1 LPRACTD
8 EVGSVIRFDPFD
20 YAFHED
26 PYPTYRALRE
36 EAPVYW
42 NEELGFWALARHAD
56 VLGGFRDWEH
66 FTNTGGISLEV
77 GELSADSTAVLSI
90 LAMDPPRHDR
100 IRALVSKGF
109 TPRRVAD
116 LEPSIRALAV
126 RYLERV
132 REAGRMDFVADFAG
146 RIPMDVVSEMLGVPE
161 ADRDEL
167 RGWSDT
173 ILHREEG
180 MRGVPPEGV
189 AASGKLLEY
198 FVNVVAERRRRPG
211 ADLASALCAA
221 ELDGEQ
227 LSDKDII
234 AFLYLMII
242 AGNETTTKL
251 LANAVYWLQRHPSA
265 RKEVSRGPAL
275 VPQWVE
281 ETLRFD
287 NSTQLMAR
295 SVTSDFDYH
304 GHAMKRG
311 QKVLLLIGSANRDER
326 VFPSPDVFD
335 LHRDTS
341 QHLSFGRGTHFCL
354 GAALARLEAR
364 VSLEEVLGRVP
375 DYEIDEARAV
385 RVHSTNVRGF
395 AALPMGFS
403 AR

>member
-1 LPRACTD
+1 M
-8 EVGSVIRFDPFD
+8 IRFDPFD
-20 YAFHED
+20 YDFHED
-26 PYPTYRALRE
+26 PYPTYRKLRA

-42 NEELGFWALARHAD
+42 NDELGFWALSRHAD
-56 VLGGFRDWEH
+56 VLAAFKDWEH
-66 FTNTGGISLEV
+66 FTNTGGISLEI
-77 GELSADSTAVLSI
+77 GELSADTSEVLSI
-90 LAMDPPRHDR
+90 LGMDPPRHDA

-132 REAGRMDFVADFAG
+132 REAGRFDFVADFAG
-146 RIPMDVVSEMLGVPE
+146 RIPMDVVSELLGVPE

-167 RGWSDT
+167 RRWSDT
-173 ILHREEG
+173 ILHRAEG
-180 MRGVPPEGV
+180 VRGVPPEGV
-189 AASGKLLEY
+189 AASGRLLHY
-198 FVNVVAERRRRPG
+198 FVDVVAERRRRPG
-211 ADLASALCAA
+211 DDLASALCAA
-221 ELDGEQ
+221 EIGGEK

-251 LANAVYWLQRHPSA
+251 LANAAYWIERHPAA
-265 RKEVSRGPAL
+265 RKEVTEQPAL
-275 VPQWVE
+275 VPLWVE

-295 SVTSDFDYH
+295 TVSRDFSYQ
-304 GHAMKRG
+304 GHALRRG

-326 VFPSPDVFD
+326 VFPEPDVFD

-341 QHLSFGRGTHFCL
+341 AHLSFGRGTHFCL

-364 VSLEEVLGRVP
+364 VALEEVLRRIPG
-375 DYEIDEARAV
+375 YAIDAARCV

-395 AALPMGFS
+395 AALPMVVSS
-403 AR
+403 A

>member
-1 LPRACTD
+1 
-8 EVGSVIRFDPFD
+8 VIHFDPFD
-20 YAFHED
+20 YEFHED
-26 PYPTYRALRE
+26 PYPTYRRLRE

-42 NEELGFWALARHAD
+42 NEELGFWAFSRHAD
-56 VLGGFRDWEH
+56 VLAGFKDWEH

-109 TPRRVAD
+109 TPRRVAE
-116 LEPSIRALAV
+116 LEPSVRARAV
-126 RYLERV
+126 RYLERA

-146 RIPMDVVSEMLGVPE
+146 KIPMDVVSEMLGVPE
-161 ADRDEL
+161 SDRDEL

-180 MRGVPPEGV
+180 VRGVPPEGV
-189 AASGKLLEY
+189 AASGRLLRY
-198 FVNVVAERRRRPG
+198 FVDVVAARRRRPG
-211 ADLASALCAA
+211 DDLASALCAA
-221 ELDGEQ
+221 ELDGEK

-251 LANAVYWLQRHPSA
+251 LANAVYWLQRHRA
-265 RKEVSRGPAL
+265 VRKEVTEDPTLTPS
-275 VPQWVE
+275 WVE

-295 SVTSDFDYH
+295 SVANDFVYQS
-304 GHAMKRG
+304 HAMRRG
-311 QKVLLLIGSANRDER
+311 QKVLLLIGSANRDEQ
-326 VFPSPDVFD
+326 VFESPDVFD
-335 LHRDTS
+335 VHRDTS

-354 GAALARLEAR
+354 GAALARLEAK
-364 VSLEEVLGRVP
+364 VSLEEVLRRIP
-375 DYEIDEARAV
+375 DYEIDEARLV

-395 AALPMGFS
+395 ASVPMSFGP
-403 AR
+403 R

>member
-1 LPRACTD
+1 
-8 EVGSVIRFDPFD
+8 VIRFDPFD

-26 PYPTYRALRE
+26 PYPVYRRLRE

-42 NEELGFWALARHAD
+42 NEEHAFWALSRHVD
-56 VLGGFRDWEH
+56 VLAGFKDWEH

-77 GELSADSTAVLSI
+77 GELSEDSTTVLSI

-132 REAGRMDFVADFAG
+132 GESGEMDFVADFAG

-161 ADRDEL
+161 SDRDEL

-180 MRGVPPEGV
+180 VRGVPPEGV
-189 AASGKLLEY
+189 AASGRLLGY
-198 FVNVVAERRRRPG
+198 FVGVVAERRRRPG
-211 ADLASALCAA
+211 TDLASALCAA
-221 ELDGEQ
+221 ELDGER

-251 LANAVYWLQRHPSA
+251 LANAVHWLERHPA
-265 RKEVSRGPAL
+265 VRKEVSESPAL

-295 SVTSDFDYH
+295 TVSEDFSYQ
-304 GHAMKRG
+304 GHAMQRG

-326 VFPSPDVFD
+326 VFPDPDVFD
-335 LHRDTS
+335 VHRDTS
-341 QHLSFGRGTHFCL
+341 AHLSFGRGTHFCL
-354 GAALARLEAR
+354 GAALARLEAK
-364 VSLEEVLGRVP
+364 VALEEVLRRIP
-375 DYEIDEARAV
+375 DWEIDEARAV

-395 AALPMGFS
+395 AALPMRFT

>member
-1 LPRACTD
+1 
-8 EVGSVIRFDPFD
+8 VIRFDPFD

-26 PYPTYRALRE
+26 PYPLYRLLRAD
-36 EAPVYW
+36 APVYW
-42 NEELGFWALARHAD
+42 NEELGFWALSRHAD
-56 VLGGFRDWEH
+56 VLAGFKDWER

-116 LEPSIRALAV
+116 LEPSVRALAV
-126 RYLERV
+126 RYLERA
-132 REAGRMDFVADFAG
+132 REAGRCDFVADFAG
-146 RIPMDVVSEMLGVPE
+146 RLPMDVISEMLGVPE
-161 ADRDEL
+161 SDRDLL

-173 ILHREEG
+173 VLHREEG
-180 MRGVPPEGV
+180 VRGVPPEGV
-189 AASGKLLEY
+189 AASGKLLQY
-198 FVNVVAERRRRPG
+198 FVQVVAERRRRPG
-211 ADLASALCAA
+211 DDLASALCAA
-221 ELDGEQ
+221 ELDGEK

-234 AFLYLMII
+234 AFLYLLII

-251 LANAVYWLQRHPSA
+251 LANAVYWLQQHPAA
-265 RKEVSRGPAL
+265 RKEVGESPAL

-295 SVTSDFDYH
+295 TVSADFDYR
-304 GHAMKRG
+304 GHAMRRG
-311 QKVLLLIGSANRDER
+311 QKVLLLIGSANRDED
-326 VFPSPDVFD
+326 VFPDPDAFD

-341 QHLSFGRGTHFCL
+341 AHLSFGRGTHFCL

-364 VSLEEVLGRVP
+364 VSLEEVLRRIP
-375 DYEIDEARAV
+375 DWEIDEPRAV

-395 AALPMGFS
+395 MALPMRSGG
-403 AR
+403 R

>member
-1 LPRACTD
+1 MAAEL
-8 EVGSVIRFDPFD
+8 RFDPFD

-26 PYPTYRALRE
+26 PYPVYRRLRA

-42 NEELGFWALARHAD
+42 NGELGFWALSRHAD
-56 VLGGFRDWEH
+56 VLAGFKDWER

-126 RYLERV
+126 RTLERMAG
-132 REAGRMDFVADFAG
+132 AGRCDFVADFAG
-146 RIPMDVVSEMLGVPE
+146 RLPMDVISEMLGVPE
-161 ADRDEL
+161 SDRDLL

-173 ILHREEG
+173 VLHREEG
-180 MRGVPPEGV
+180 VRGVPPEGV
-189 AASGKLLEY
+189 AASGRLLQY
-198 FVNVVAERRRRPG
+198 FVQVVAERRRRPSD
-211 ADLASALCAA
+211 DLASALCAA
-221 ELDGEQ
+221 ELDGEK

-234 AFLYLMII
+234 GFLYLLII

-251 LANAVYWLQRHPSA
+251 LANAVYWLQRHPA
-265 RKEVSRGPAL
+265 VRKEVTESPAL

-295 SVTSDFDYH
+295 TVSADFDYR
-304 GHAMKRG
+304 GHAMRRG
-311 QKVLLLIGSANRDER
+311 EKVLLLIGSANRDEK
-326 VFPSPDVFD
+326 VFPAPDAFD

-341 QHLSFGRGTHFCL
+341 AHLSFGRGTHFCL
-354 GAALARLEAR
+354 GAAVARLEAR
-364 VSLEEVLGRVP
+364 VSLEEVLRRIP
-375 DYEIDEARAV
+375 AYEIDEPKAV

-395 AALPMGFS
+395 MSLPMQFG

>member
-1 LPRACTD
+1 
-8 EVGSVIRFDPFD
+8 VIRFDPFD

-26 PYPTYRALRE
+26 PYPVYRRLRE

-42 NEELGFWALARHAD
+42 NEEHGFWALSRHAD
-56 VLGGFRDWEH
+56 VLAGFKDWEH

-77 GELSADSTAVLSI
+77 GELSEDSTAVLSI

-126 RYLERV
+126 RYLERAG
-132 REAGRMDFVADFAG
+132 EAGEMDFVADFAG

-161 ADRDEL
+161 SDRDEL
-167 RGWSDT
+167 RAWSDT

-180 MRGVPPEGV
+180 VRGVPPAGV
-189 AASGKLLEY
+189 AASGRLLGY
-198 FVNVVAERRRRPG
+198 FVGVVAERRRRPG
-211 ADLASALCAA
+211 PDLASALCAA
-221 ELDGEQ
+221 ELDGER

-251 LANAVYWLQRHPSA
+251 LANAVHWLQSHPAA
-265 RKEVSRGPAL
+265 RKEVGESPAL

-295 SVTSDFDYH
+295 TVREDFSYE

-326 VFPSPDVFD
+326 VFPDPDVFD

-341 QHLSFGRGTHFCL
+341 AHLSFGRGTHFCL
-354 GAALARLEAR
+354 GAALARLEAK
-364 VSLEEVLGRVP
+364 VALEEVLRRIP
-375 DYEIDEARAV
+375 DFEIDEARAV

-395 AALPMGFS
+395 AALPMRFS
-403 AR
+403 VR

>member
-1 LPRACTD
+1 M
-8 EVGSVIRFDPFD
+8 VHFDPFD

-26 PYPTYRALRE
+26 PYPVYRELRE
-36 EAPVYW
+36 RAPVYW
-42 NEELGFWALARHAD
+42 NEEIGFWALSRHAD
-56 VLGGFRDWEH
+56 VLAGFKDWQR
-66 FTNTGGISLEV
+66 FSNTGGISLEI
-77 GELSADSTAVLSI
+77 GQLHEDTSMVLSI
-90 LAMDPPRHDR
+90 LGMDPPRHDK

-116 LEPSIRALAV
+116 LEPSIRSLAV

-132 REAGRMDFVADFAG
+132 RGGRFDFVADFAG

-161 ADRDEL
+161 SDRDEL
-167 RGWSDT
+167 RGWSDLV
-173 ILHREEG
+173 LHREEG
-180 MRGVPPEGV
+180 VRGVPRQGV
-189 AASGKLLEY
+189 EASGRLLRY
-198 FVNVVAERRRRPG
+198 FVDVIAERRKRPG
-211 ADLASALCAA
+211 EDLASALCAA
-221 ELDGEQ
+221 EIDGEK

-234 AFLYLMII
+234 AFLYLLII

-251 LANAVYWLQRHPSA
+251 LANALYWLAKHPGA
-265 RKEVSRGPAL
+265 RKEVRENEAL
-275 VPQWVE
+275 VPLWVE

-295 SVTSDFDYH
+295 TVLDDFDYQ

-326 VFPSPDVFD
+326 VFPEPDRFD

-354 GAALARLEAR
+354 GAALARLETKVA
-364 VSLEEVLGRVP
+364 LEEVQRRIP
-375 DYEIDEARAV
+375 DWEIDEARSV

-395 AALPMGFS
+395 ASLPIEAGREG

>member
-1 LPRACTD
+1 VATEL
-8 EVGSVIRFDPFD
+8 RFDPFD

-26 PYPTYRALRE
+26 PYPLYRRLRA

-42 NEELGFWALARHAD
+42 NEELGFWALSRHAD
-56 VLGGFRDWEH
+56 VLAGFKDWER

-116 LEPSIRALAV
+116 LEPSIRTLAV
-126 RYLERV
+126 RYLERA
-132 REAGRMDFVADFAG
+132 RDAGRCDFVADFAG
-146 RIPMDVVSEMLGVPE
+146 RLPMDVISEMLGVPE
-161 ADRDEL
+161 SDRDVL
-167 RGWSDT
+167 RSWSDT
-173 ILHREEG
+173 VLHREEG
-180 MRGVPPEGV
+180 VRGVPPEGV
-189 AASGKLLEY
+189 AASGKLLQY
-198 FVNVVAERRRRPG
+198 FVQVVAERRRRPG
-211 ADLASALCAA
+211 EDLASALCAA
-221 ELDGEQ
+221 ELDGEK

-234 AFLYLMII
+234 AFLYLLII

-251 LANAVYWLQRHPSA
+251 LANAVYWLQRHPAA
-265 RKEVSRGPAL
+265 RKEVTESPAL

-295 SVTSDFDYH
+295 TVSAGFDYR
-304 GHAMKRG
+304 GHAMRRG
-311 QKVLLLIGSANRDER
+311 QKVLLLIGSANRDED
-326 VFPSPDVFD
+326 VFPAPDAFD
-335 LHRDTS
+335 VHRDTS
-341 QHLSFGRGTHFCL
+341 AHLSFGRGTHFCL

-364 VSLEEVLGRVP
+364 VSLEEVLRRIP
-375 DYEIDEARAV
+375 DWEIDEARAV

-395 AALPMGFS
+395 MALPMRPGS
-403 AR
+403 R

>member
-1 LPRACTD
+1 M
-8 EVGSVIRFDPFD
+8 IHFDPFD
-20 YAFHED
+20 YEFHED
-26 PYPTYRALRE
+26 PYPTYRRLRE
-36 EAPVYW
+36 EAPIYF
-42 NEELGFWALARHAD
+42 NDELGFWAFSRHAD
-56 VLGGFRDWEH
+56 VLAGFKDWEH

-77 GELSADSTAVLSI
+77 GQLSADSTAVLSI

-109 TPRRVAD
+109 TPRRVAN

-126 RYLERV
+126 RYLDRV
-132 REAGRMDFVADFAG
+132 REAGSMDYVADFAG

-167 RGWSDT
+167 RAWSDT

-180 MRGVPPEGV
+180 VRGVPPEGI
-189 AASGKLLEY
+189 AASGKLLQY
-198 FVNVVAERRRRPG
+198 FVKVVAERRRRPG
-211 ADLASALCAA
+211 EDLASALCAA
-221 ELDGEQ
+221 EIDGEK

-251 LANAVYWLQRHPSA
+251 LANAVYWLERHPA
-265 RKEVSRGPAL
+265 VRKEVQEDPGL
-275 VPQWVE
+275 IPQWVE

-295 SVTSDFDYH
+295 SVTRDFDYQ
-304 GHAMKRG
+304 GRALKRG

-326 VFPSPDVFD
+326 VFPSPDRYD

-354 GAALARLEAR
+354 GAALARLEAK
-364 VSLEEVLGRVP
+364 VSLEEVLRRIP

-395 AALPMGFS
+395 ASLPMRFTRSGRS
-403 AR
+403 A

>member
-1 LPRACTD
+1 
-8 EVGSVIRFDPFD
+8 VIHFDPFD
-20 YAFHED
+20 YEFHED
-26 PYPTYRALRE
+26 PYPTYRALRA
-36 EAPVYW
+36 EAPIYF
-42 NEELGFWALARHAD
+42 NEELGFWAFSRHAD
-56 VLGGFRDWEH
+56 VLAGFKDWEH

-77 GELSADSTAVLSI
+77 GQLSADSTAVLSI

-116 LEPSIRALAV
+116 LEGSIRTLAV
-126 RYLERV
+126 RYLDRAKD
-132 REAGRMDFVADFAG
+132 AGRMEYVADFAG
-146 RIPMDVVSEMLGVPE
+146 RIPMDVISEMLGVPE
-161 ADRDEL
+161 SDRDEL
-167 RGWSDT
+167 RSWSDT

-180 MRGVPPEGV
+180 VRGVPPEGI
-189 AASGKLLEY
+189 AASGRLLQY
-198 FVNVVAERRRRPG
+198 FVKVLAERRRRPSD
-211 ADLASALCAA
+211 DLASALCAA
-221 ELDGEQ
+221 EIDGEK

-234 AFLYLMII
+234 GFLYLLII

-251 LANAVYWLQRHPSA
+251 LANAVYWLAKHPA
-265 RKEVSRGPAL
+265 VRKEVTEAPSL
-275 VPQWVE
+275 IPQWVE

-295 SVTSDFDYH
+295 TVTEDFTYQ
-304 GHAMKRG
+304 GYAMKRG
-311 QKVLLLIGSANRDER
+311 QKVLLLIGSANRDEA

-335 LHRDTS
+335 IHRDTS

-364 VSLEEVLGRVP
+364 VSLEEVLRRIP
-375 DYEIDEARAV
+375 DYEIDEPRAV

-395 AALPMGFS
+395 AALPVSFS

>member
-1 LPRACTD
+1 L
-8 EVGSVIRFDPFD
+8 IRFDPFA
-20 YAFHED
+20 YEFHED
-26 PYPTYRALRE
+26 PYPTYRRLRE
-36 EAPVYW
+36 EAPIYW
-42 NEELGFWALARHAD
+42 NEEIGFWAFSRHAD
-56 VLGGFRDWEH
+56 VLAGFKDWQH

-116 LEPSIRALAV
+116 LEPGIRALAV

-161 ADRDEL
+161 SDRDEL

-173 ILHREEG
+173 VLHREEG
-180 MRGVPPEGV
+180 VRGVPPEGV
-189 AASGKLLEY
+189 AASGKLLQY
-198 FVNVVAERRRRPG
+198 FVKVVAERRRRPG
-211 ADLASALCAA
+211 EDLASALCAA
-221 ELDGEQ
+221 ELDGEK

-251 LANAVYWLQRHPSA
+251 LANAVYWLQKHPA
-265 RKEVSRGPAL
+265 VRREVSESVAW

-295 SVTSDFDYH
+295 TVSEDFAYQ
-304 GHAMKRG
+304 GHALRRG

-354 GAALARLEAR
+354 GAALARLEAK
-364 VSLEEVLGRVP
+364 VSLEEVSGRIP
-375 DYEIDEARAV
+375 DYEIDEARLL

-395 AALPMGFS
+395 ASLPMRFS
-403 AR
+403 VRS

>member
-1 LPRACTD
+1 M
-8 EVGSVIRFDPFD
+8 IHFDPFD
-20 YAFHED
+20 YEFHED
-26 PYPTYRALRE
+26 PYPTYRRLRE

-42 NEELGFWALARHAD
+42 NEELGFWAFSRHAD
-56 VLGGFRDWEH
+56 VLAGFKDWEH

-109 TPRRVAD
+109 TPRRVAE
-116 LEPSIRALAV
+116 LEPSVRARAV
-126 RYLERV
+126 RYLERA

-146 RIPMDVVSEMLGVPE
+146 KIPMDVVSEMLGVPE
-161 ADRDEL
+161 SDRDEL

-180 MRGVPPEGV
+180 VRGVPPEGV
-189 AASGKLLEY
+189 AASGRLLRY
-198 FVNVVAERRRRPG
+198 FVDVVAARRRRPG
-211 ADLASALCAA
+211 DDLASALCAA
-221 ELDGEQ
+221 ELDGEK

-251 LANAVYWLQRHPSA
+251 LANAVYWLQRHRA
-265 RKEVSRGPAL
+265 VRKEVTEDPTLTPS
-275 VPQWVE
+275 WVE

-295 SVTSDFDYH
+295 SVANDFVYQS
-304 GHAMKRG
+304 HAMRRG
-311 QKVLLLIGSANRDER
+311 QKVLLLIGSANRDEQ
-326 VFPSPDVFD
+326 VFESPDVFD
-335 LHRDTS
+335 VHRDTS

-354 GAALARLEAR
+354 GAALARLEAK
-364 VSLEEVLGRVP
+364 VSLEEVLRRIP
-375 DYEIDEARAV
+375 DYEIDEARLV

-395 AALPMGFS
+395 ASVPMSFGP
-403 AR
+403 R

>member
-1 LPRACTD
+1 MIA
-8 EVGSVIRFDPFD
+8 FDPFD
-20 YAFHED
+20 YEFHED
-26 PYPTYRALRE
+26 PYPTYRRLRE
-36 EAPVYW
+36 EAPIYW
-42 NEELGFWALARHAD
+42 NAALGFWAFSRHAD
-56 VLGGFRDWEH
+56 VLAGFKDWQH

-77 GELSADSTAVLSI
+77 GELSEDSTAVLSI

-126 RYLERV
+126 RYLDRV
-132 REAGRMDFVADFAG
+132 RDAGRMDFVADFAG

-161 ADRDEL
+161 SDRDEL
-167 RGWSDT
+167 RRWSDT
-173 ILHREEG
+173 VLHRDEG
-180 MRGVPPEGV
+180 VRGVPPEGV
-189 AASGKLLEY
+189 AASGRLLQY
-198 FVNVVAERRRRPG
+198 FVRMIAERRRRPG
-211 ADLASALCAA
+211 ADLASALLAA
-221 ELDGEQ
+221 ELDGEK
-227 LSDKDII
+227 LSDKDVV

-251 LANAVYWLQRHPSA
+251 LANAVYWLQRHAAA
-265 RKEVSRGPAL
+265 REEVEGDPGL
-275 VPQWVE
+275 VPEWVE

-295 SVTSDFDYH
+295 TVSEDFTYQ
-304 GHAMKRG
+304 GHAMERG
-311 QKVLLLIGSANRDER
+311 QKLLLLIGSANRDES
-326 VFPSPDVFD
+326 VFPAPDVFD

-341 QHLSFGRGTHFCL
+341 PHLSFGRGTHFCL

-364 VSLEEVLGRVP
+364 VALEEVMRRIP

-395 AALPMGFS
+395 AALPLRFS
-403 AR
+403 VR

>member
-1 LPRACTD
+1 
-8 EVGSVIRFDPFD
+8 VVHFDPFD
-20 YAFHED
+20 YEFHED
-26 PYPTYRALRE
+26 PYPIYRRLRA
-36 EAPVYW
+36 EAPIYW
-42 NEELGFWALARHAD
+42 NDEIGFWAFSRHAD
-56 VLGGFRDWEH
+56 VLAGFKDWEH

-126 RYLERV
+126 RYLERA
-132 REAGRMDFVADFAG
+132 REAGRMDYVADFAAKL
-146 RIPMDVVSEMLGVPE
+146 PMDVVSEMLGVPE
-161 ADRDEL
+161 SDRDEL
-167 RGWSDT
+167 RGFSDT

-180 MRGVPPEGV
+180 VRGVPPEGI
-189 AASGKLLEY
+189 AASGKLLRY
-198 FVNVVAERRRRPG
+198 FVDVVAERRRRPG
-211 ADLASALCAA
+211 EDLASALCAA
-221 ELDGEQ
+221 EVDGEK

-234 AFLYLMII
+234 GFLYLLII

-251 LANAVYWLQRHPSA
+251 LANAAYWLQKHPTV
-265 RKEVSRGPAL
+265 RKEVSEDHGL

-295 SVTSDFDYH
+295 SVTADFDYQ

-311 QKVLLLIGSANRDER
+311 QKVLLLIGSANRDEQ
-326 VFPSPDVFD
+326 VFPSPDAFD
-335 LHRDTS
+335 IHRDTS

-354 GAALARLEAR
+354 GAALARLEAK
-364 VSLEEVLGRVP
+364 VSLEELLRRLP
-375 DYEIDEARAV
+375 DYEIDEAHLV

-395 AALPMGFS
+395 ASVPMSFS
-403 AR
+403 PR

>member
-1 LPRACTD
+1 M
-8 EVGSVIRFDPFD
+8 IHFDPFD
-20 YAFHED
+20 YEFHED
-26 PYPTYRALRE
+26 PYPTYRRLRA

-42 NEELGFWALARHAD
+42 NEELGFWALSRHAD
-56 VLGGFRDWEH
+56 VLAGFKDWEH

-109 TPRRVAD
+109 TPRRVAE
-116 LEPSIRALAV
+116 LEPSVRARAV
-126 RYLERV
+126 RYLERA

-161 ADRDEL
+161 SDRDEL

-180 MRGVPPEGV
+180 VRGVPPEGV
-189 AASGKLLEY
+189 AASGRLLRY
-198 FVNVVAERRRRPG
+198 FVDVVAARRRKPG
-211 ADLASALCAA
+211 DDLASALCAA
-221 ELDGEQ
+221 ELDGEK

-251 LANAVYWLQRHPSA
+251 LANAVYWLQRHRA
-265 RKEVSRGPAL
+265 VRKEVTESPGL

-295 SVTSDFDYH
+295 SVTNDFVYQ
-304 GHAMKRG
+304 GHAMRRG
-311 QKVLLLIGSANRDER
+311 QKVLLLIGSANRDEE
-326 VFPSPDVFD
+326 VFESPDVFD
-335 LHRDTS
+335 VHRDTS

-354 GAALARLEAR
+354 GAALARLEAK
-364 VSLEEVLGRVP
+364 VSLEEVLRRIP
-375 DYEIDEARAV
+375 DYEIDEARLV

-395 AALPMGFS
+395 AAVPMSFGP
-403 AR
+403 R

>member
-1 LPRACTD
+1 VATEL
-8 EVGSVIRFDPFD
+8 SFDPFD

-26 PYPTYRALRE
+26 PYPLYRRLRA

-42 NEELGFWALARHAD
+42 NEELGFWALSRHAD
-56 VLGGFRDWEH
+56 VLAGFKDWER

-126 RYLERV
+126 RWLERV
-132 REAGRMDFVADFAG
+132 RDAGRCDFVADFAG
-146 RIPMDVVSEMLGVPE
+146 RLPMDVISEMLGVPE
-161 ADRDEL
+161 TDRDML

-173 ILHREEG
+173 VLHREEG
-180 MRGVPPEGV
+180 VRGVPPEGV
-189 AASGKLLEY
+189 AASGKLLQY
-198 FVNVVAERRRRPG
+198 FVQVVAERRRRPG
-211 ADLASALCAA
+211 DDLASALCAA
-221 ELDGEQ
+221 ELDGEK

-234 AFLYLMII
+234 GFLYLLII

-251 LANAVYWLQRHPSA
+251 LANAVYWLQKHPAA
-265 RKEVSRGPAL
+265 RKEVSEDPSL

-295 SVTSDFDYH
+295 TVSADFDYR
-304 GHAMKRG
+304 GHALRRG
-311 QKVLLLIGSANRDER
+311 QKVLLLIGSANRDEE
-326 VFPSPDVFD
+326 VFPQPDAFD

-341 QHLSFGRGTHFCL
+341 AHLSFGRGTHFCL

-364 VSLEEVLGRVP
+364 VSLEEVLRRIPG
-375 DYEIDEARAV
+375 YEIDEPNAV

-395 AALPMGFS
+395 MSLPMHFG

>member
-1 LPRACTD
+1 M
-8 EVGSVIRFDPFD
+8 IHFDPFD
-20 YAFHED
+20 YEFHEN
-26 PYPTYRALRE
+26 PYPTYRALRG
-36 EAPVYW
+36 EAPIYW
-42 NEELGFWALARHAD
+42 NEEIGFWAFSRHAD
-56 VLGGFRDWEH
+56 VLEGFKDWEH

-116 LEPSIRALAV
+116 LEPSIRARAV
-126 RYLERV
+126 RYL
-132 REAGRMDFVADFAG
+132 GRMRDALRMEYVADFAA

-161 ADRDEL
+161 SDRDEL

-180 MRGVPPEGV
+180 VRGVPPAGI
-189 AASGKLLEY
+189 AASSKLLHY
-198 FVNVVAERRRRPG
+198 FVKVVAERRRRPG
-211 ADLASALCAA
+211 EDLASALCAA
-221 ELDGEQ
+221 EIDSEK

-251 LANAVYWLQRHPSA
+251 LANAVYWLQKHPA
-265 RKEVSRGPAL
+265 MRKEVSENRAL
-275 VPQWVE
+275 IPQWVE

-295 SVTSDFDYH
+295 SVTDDFSYQ
-304 GHAMKRG
+304 GHAMRRG
-311 QKVLLLIGSANRDER
+311 QKVLLLIGSANRDEL
-326 VFPSPDVFD
+326 VFPNPDLFD

-364 VSLEEVLGRVP
+364 VALEEVLRRIP
-375 DYEIDEARAV
+375 DYEIDEARCV

-395 AALPMGFS
+395 AALPMSFS

>member
-1 LPRACTD
+1 
-8 EVGSVIRFDPFD
+8 VIHFDPFD

-26 PYPTYRALRE
+26 PYPTYRRLRE

-42 NEELGFWALARHAD
+42 NEELGFWALSRHAD
-56 VLGGFRDWEH
+56 VLAGFKDWER
-66 FTNTGGISLEV
+66 FTNAGGISLEI
-77 GELSADSTAVLSI
+77 GELSADTSEVLSI
-90 LAMDPPRHDR
+90 LGMDPPRHDR

-126 RYLERV
+126 RYLARV
-132 REAGRMDFVADFAG
+132 QDAGRMDFVADFAG

-167 RGWSDT
+167 RACSDT
-173 ILHREEG
+173 ILHREQG
-180 MRGVPPEGV
+180 LRGVPPEGV
-189 AASGKLLEY
+189 AASGRLLQY
-198 FVNVVAERRRRPG
+198 FVSVVAERRRRPG
-211 ADLASALCAA
+211 EDLASALCAA
-221 ELDGEQ
+221 EIDGER

-251 LANAVYWLQRHPSA
+251 LANAVYWLERHPA
-265 RKEVSRGPAL
+265 AQKELRKSPAL

-295 SVTSDFDYH
+295 TASVDLAYQ
-304 GHAMKRG
+304 GHAMRRG

-326 VFPSPDVFD
+326 VFPRPDAFD
-335 LHRDTS
+335 LQRDTS

-354 GAALARLEAR
+354 GAALARLEAK
-364 VSLEEVLGRVP
+364 VALEEVLRRIP

-395 AALPMGFS
+395 MALPMRFS